1 MGGKTDQWDGN
12 TRQQRRKKRQHAKV
26 WKEEKKECFSP
37 FLECNLLDNGNI
49 IAVNPLKIGEGGRYT
64 YTLAALALSRHS
76 YSNYAPYGLHF
87 YFYLTWVVF
96 FY

>member
-1 MGGKTDQWDGN
+1 MAKRISETATHGNNAEKNGN
-12 TRQQRRKKRQHAKV
+12 TPKQEKGRKRSV
-26 WKEEKKECFSP
+26 FPP

-49 IAVNPLKIGEGGRYT
+49 IAANLLKIREGGRYT

>member
-1 MGGKTDQWDGN
+1 MAKRTSETATHGNNAGKNGN
-12 TRQQRRKKRQHAKV
+12 TPKQEKEMKRRG
-26 WKEEKKECFSP
+26 FPP
-37 FLECNLLDNGNI
+37 FLECHLLDNGNI
-49 IAVNPLKIGEGGRYT
+49 IAANPSKIGEGGRYT